1 MADFNLAELQR
12 LLANLI
18 RVGTVEELDEAT
30 GKVKVNVSGLTSDW
44 LDVGA
49 QSAGRVRKWSP
60 KQQGEQ
66 VVLFAPYG
74 DLSQAVV
81 GFSLFQDAH
90 PANGGSKAQE
100 TVTFADGSTVDYN
113 QKTNTLT
120 VSVSGAG
127 NVVVNCKVATV
138 NAETGATF
146 NTPEAKFTGHVT
158 IEQGLAV
165 TGDAIVTGG
174 DVKADEISLKLHKH
188 PTAPPGPLSAPVP

>member
-1 MADFNLAELQR
+1 MSDFNVADLQR

-44 LDVGA
+44 LNPGA
-49 QSAGRVRKWSP
+49 ASAGRVRKWSP
-60 KQQGEQ
+60 KQVGEQ

-81 GFSLFQDAH
+81 GFSLFQDDH

-100 TVTFADGSTVDYN
+100 TVTFADGSSVDYN

-120 VSVSGAG
+120 VNVSGAG

-138 NAETGATF
+138 KADTSVTVD
-146 NTPEAKFTGHVT
+146 TPEAGFTGHVT
-158 IEQGLAV
+158 IANGLAV

-174 DVKADEISLKLHKH
+174 DVKADAISLKLHKH
-188 PTAPPGPLSAPVP
+188 PTAPPGPVSAPIP